1 MKTSHSDKDSTEVVT
16 ATSAPTMRADARR
29 NYERLLVAAKETFA
43 ERGADASLDEI
54 AKRANVGVGTLYRHF
69 PTRQALLEDVV
80 GDQLAALQQQ
90 AVDLLD
96 AANPADALVTWLHAM
111 MAHLTTFRGLA
122 ATLMIPMMEK
132 GPNLSACYRDIHTS
146 GEALLKRAQAAG
158 AIRSDVTELELLKL
172 VNGIVMSCEK
182 ASNCA
187 MQSERLFS
195 LVMDGVRAPAARTG
209 TSPQ

>member
-1 MKTSHSDKDSTEVVT
+1 MKTSQSDSPLPSAES
-16 ATSAPTMRADARR
+16 SAPTMRADARR

-80 GDQLAALQQQ
+80 GDQLVALQQQ
-90 AVDLLD
+90 AADLLD
-96 AANPADALVTWLHAM
+96 ASDPADALVTWLRAM

-132 GPNLSACYRDIHTS
+132 GPTLSACYRDIHAA
-146 GEALLKRAQAAG
+146 GDALLNRAQEAG
-158 AIRSDVTELELLKL
+158 AIRSDVTVSELLKL
-172 VNGIVMSCEK
+172 VNGIAMSCEK
-182 ASNCA
+182 AANCA
-187 MQSERLFS
+187 VQSERLFS
-195 LVMDGVRAPAARTG
+195 LVMDGVRMPSTWAESIRP
-209 TSPQ
+209 

>member
-1 MKTSHSDKDSTEVVT
+1 
-16 ATSAPTMRADARR
+16 MRADARR

-54 AKRANVGVGTLYRHF
+54 ARRANVGVGTLYRHF

-80 GDQLAALQQQ
+80 GDQLVALKQQ
-90 AVDLLD
+90 AADLLEASD
-96 AANPADALVTWLHAM
+96 PAEALVAWLRAM

-132 GPNLSACYRDIHTS
+132 GPTLSACYRDIHS
-146 GEALLKRAQAAG
+146 AGDALLARAQEAG
-158 AIRSDVTELELLKL
+158 AIRSDVSVSELLKL
-172 VNGIVMSCEK
+172 VNGIAMSCEN
-182 ASNCA
+182 AANCS

-195 LVMDGVRAPAARTG
+195 LVMDGVRAPRAQDA
-209 TSPQ
+209 SAHQ